1 MFAWNSQH
9 NCSYVIKSLKTKIV
23 TVGLT
28 LFLVFTFFCCSS
40 QKTGWKGTIEEVD
53 GVTVIM
59 NPAESLYGEIELDLE
74 EDLRIGSEEDENCL
88 FYAVKDVAV
97 DNQENIYVADMNN
110 HRIQKFDQEGKYLQT
125 IGRMGQGPGE
135 FEQPLQLE
143 VDDNKERIYVLDGV
157 LTIEILN
164 TDGIHLNSFTIPNV
178 IDHFILNNDGS
189 IMAVLHRLSKD
200 TREYTQRLCKIDSN
214 GEITDVFAE
223 SPYNAFVDGPLIV
236 YTGYEVRLHLAGID
250 RETCVYGYSKE
261 YELCILDREGKL
273 LKKIKKNE
281 PIPKFTPEEKSKR
294 IFIKHPIPKY
304 KPYYFS
310 ILVDSA
316 GRIYVQRNY
325 DDYGIP
331 GYGSVEK
338 LNEKVD
344 VFSKEGY
351 FLFETTL
358 PPNTFV
364 IRNEYLYSYEVDEDE
379 GTECIIRYK
388 IKNWDQIK
396 IGIN

>member
-1 MFAWNSQH
+1 
-9 NCSYVIKSLKTKIV
+9 
-23 TVGLT
+23 
-28 LFLVFTFFCCSS
+28 VFTFFCCSS
-40 QKTGWKGTIEEVD
+40 QKTGRKGTIEEVD
-53 GVTVIM
+53 GVTVVK
-59 NPAESLYGEIELDLE
+59 NPAESLYGEIELELE
-74 EDLRIGSEEDENCL
+74 EDLRIGSEEDENYL

-97 DNQENIYVADMNN
+97 DTQENIYVADMNN

-189 IMAVLHRLSKD
+189 IMAVL
-200 TREYTQRLCKIDSN
+200 IDSS
-214 GEITDVFAE
+214 GEITDFFAE

-236 YTGYEVRLHLAGID
+236 YLGYEVRLHLAGID

-261 YELCILDREGKL
+261 YELCILDREGKS

-316 GRIYVQRNY
+316 GRISVQRNY

-344 VFSKEGY
+344 VFSKDGY
-351 FLFETTL
+351 FLFSTSL

-364 IRNEYLYSYEVDEDE
+364 IKDGSLYSYLSDENE
-379 GTECIIRYK
+379 WIEYIVRYK
-388 IKNWDQIK
+388 IKKWDQIK
-396 IGIN
+396 TGI